1 MQGAPLLTIDGHLI
15 DTLDMTYITSTY
27 LYMQLPLLE
36 DTDIT
41 DLTCFL
47 ENTLKH
53 LNALDICL
61 TIEAGPGFV
70 TPFSKSEPVPRIGS
84 HRVLAASIA
93 ANTLTA
99 DCPVVSSA
107 FQNYRIISNIIELS
121 VEFPYCSALH
131 SQALKIASVCVS
143 PQSGK
148 IGLWRQ
154 IITTKDGCPNDH
166 VFDKI
171 FDALESA
178 VTQTPGKNPLSGFC
192 IQLVSTLANA
202 CHTSEEEEKE
212 TNEISWRN
220 DFVRELE
227 RLSGWKQVY
236 QHASQE
242 SSLRTLLDVQEQN
255 LGGPPPDKDALH
267 PSFADQMQISGPQLL
282 ELLKNFN
289 LHS

>member
-1 MQGAPLLTIDGHLI
+1 
-15 DTLDMTYITSTY
+15 
-27 LYMQLPLLE
+27 MQLPLLE
-36 DTDIT
+36 DTDIS

-53 LNALDICL
+53 LDALDTCL
-61 TIEAGPGFV
+61 KIEAGPGFV

-93 ANTLTA
+93 ANALTA

-107 FQNYRIISNIIELS
+107 FQNHEIISNIIELS
-121 VEFPYCSALH
+121 VQFPYCSALH

-154 IITTKDGCPNDH
+154 IITTNDGCPNDR
-166 VFDKI
+166 VFDKV
-171 FDALESA
+171 FDALETA
-178 VTQTPGKNPLSGFC
+178 VTQTPGRNPLCGFC
-192 IQLVSTLANA
+192 IQLVSTLADA
-202 CHTSEEEEKE
+202 CHTSEKKGDEQEGN
-212 TNEISWRN
+212 TSWRN
-220 DFVRELE
+220 DYVRELK
-227 RLSGWKQVY
+227 RLSGWKQAY
-236 QHASQE
+236 QHANQE
-242 SSLRTLLDVQEQN
+242 SSLRTLLDGQEQN

-282 ELLKNFN
+282 ELLQNFN
-289 LHS
+289 LNS